1 MQQHLY
7 NQPLNPFLP
16 LHRHTPSHIPHG
28 STLPCLVLSFEC
40 PPDPPLCCLYL
51 MSVQIWQCQ
60 VHNCSR
66 NIMEAYT
73 PPPRHHHPNPAQLL
87 SSPQPQLLPSI
98 SLPNPPLPPISTK
111 TSLVYLPLYSSAP
124 NSKNMFITIR
134 RLALNIQI
142 PL

>member
-16 LHRHTPSHIPHG
+16 LHLHIPSQIPHG
-28 STLPCLVLSFEC
+28 STLPCLLLSFEC
-40 PPDPPLCCLYL
+40 RPDPPLCCLYL

-66 NIMEAYT
+66 NIMEAY
-73 PPPRHHHPNPAQLL
+73 PPPPTPQPRPAPLL
-87 SSPQPQLLPSI
+87 PQPQLLPSI
-98 SLPNPPLPPISTK
+98 SLPNPPLPPISAK
-111 TSLVYLPLYSSAP
+111 TSLVYFPLYSSAP